1 VKTLFWIGIAVLIL
15 GIVSLVVPVPRN
27 EREGFKVGGVSVGV
41 ETQHSEKVSPFVSA
55 VIILGGAG
63 TMVAGKRKVS

>member
-1 VKTLFWIGIAVLIL
+1 MVVLIL
-15 GIVSLVVPVPRN
+15 GVVSLVVPVPRN

-55 VIILGGAG
+55 VMILGGVG
-63 TMVAGKRKVS
+63 TMVAGKRKN